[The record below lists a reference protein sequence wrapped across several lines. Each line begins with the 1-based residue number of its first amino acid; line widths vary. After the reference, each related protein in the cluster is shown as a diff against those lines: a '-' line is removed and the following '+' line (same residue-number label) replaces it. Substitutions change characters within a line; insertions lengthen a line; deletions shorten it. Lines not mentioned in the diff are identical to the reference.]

1 MVTQRIDQ
9 SAVIAALRG
18 AAPYIRIYKGK
29 IFVIKAGG
37 AVFGDVAGT
46 RALVEQI
53 AILHLLGIRV
63 VLVHGGGPQLDEMQR
78 SLGIKPRL
86 VRGRRITD
94 NQSIDATMMVLNG
107 LINTRILAT
116 CRELGIDA
124 VGLSGV
130 DAGLV
135 RAVRRPPVPVDGES
149 VDYGFVGDIV
159 SIDTTVLRKELDAG
173 LMPVISPISADDAGI
188 VLNINADTVAA
199 AIGAALGAEKLIL
212 CTGAAGILERPDD
225 PRSLVSF
232 TDLPGLKRMEMAGNF
247 EGGML
252 PKASA
257 IEAAIRGGVR
267 RVHVIS
273 YIARDS
279 VLAEVFTN
287 EGTGTM
293 IVADVKALTP
303 AEQHPEMVATIQGA
317 RES

>member
-1 MVTQRIDQ
+1 MVKHRSDQ

-18 AAPYIRIYKGK
+18 AAPYIRLYKGK

-46 RALVEQI
+46 RALIEQI
-53 AILHLLGIRV
+53 AILHHLGIRV

-78 SLGIKPRL
+78 SLGIEPRM
-86 VRGRRITD
+86 VRGRRVTD
-94 NQSIDATMMVLNG
+94 DRSIDATTMVLNG
-107 LINTRILAT
+107 LINTRILAA

-135 RAVRRPPVPVDGES
+135 RASRRAPVQVDGES
-149 VDYGFVGDIV
+149 VDYGFVGDIA
-159 SIDTTVLRKELDAG
+159 SIDTMVLRKQLDAG
-173 LMPVISPISADDAGI
+173 LMPVVSPLSSDDAGV

-199 AIGAALGAEKLIL
+199 SIGAALGAEKLIL
-212 CTGAAGILERPDD
+212 CTGAPGILERREDA
-225 PRSLVSF
+225 RSLVSY
-232 TDLPGLKRMEMAGNF
+232 TDLAGLARLEREGSLA
-247 EGGML
+247 GGML

-273 YIARDS
+273 FNARDS

-293 IVADVKALTP
+293 IVADVQALSP
-303 AEQHPEMVATIQGA
+303 AEQHPESVGA
-317 RES
+317 